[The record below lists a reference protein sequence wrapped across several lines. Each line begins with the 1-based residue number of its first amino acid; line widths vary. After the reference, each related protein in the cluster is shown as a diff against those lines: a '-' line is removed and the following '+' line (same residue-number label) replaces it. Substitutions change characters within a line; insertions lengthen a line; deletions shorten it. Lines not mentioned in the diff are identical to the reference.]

1 MPDRAAHSQ
10 VQSHARTGRIVL
22 VEPNELTRWSVC
34 TYLRRWFSV
43 DSASTV
49 AGAERLLRSAPVTAL
64 VISDQIASGALE
76 RLVQF
81 ARRVNAEV
89 RPIVM
94 VTSDDAHVPHP
105 PAARIEKPFSLPDL
119 ARLLGVPDG
128 DLATN

>member
-1 MPDRAAHSQ
+1 VPDRAAHSQ
-10 VQSHARTGRIVL
+10 VHSHPRAGRIVL

-49 AGAERLLRSAPVTAL
+49 AGAERLLRAAPITAL

-81 ARRVNAEV
+81 ARRINAEV
-89 RPIVM
+89 RSIVM
-94 VTSDDAHVPHP
+94 VTSDDAHGPHP
-105 PAARIEKPFSLPDL
+105 TAAQIEKPFALPDL
-119 ARLLGVPDG
+119 ARLLGVPAE
-128 DLATN
+128 DLAKT